1 MPQQPDRI
9 DPIAILR
16 EEAIAAA
23 IAHGADRCEELAEN
37 LVQRYAQRVGGFN
50 AYVRRRSAHGP
61 SLAAEVLR
69 RHNGHNTAEVARTL
83 QVSTRYVQQIVKRAR
98 KTLRADAN

>member
-1 MPQQPDRI
+1 MTSPNRI

-23 IAHGADRCEELAEN
+23 LAHGADRCEELADN

-50 AYVRRRSAHGP
+50 AYVRKQRATGSRLEEEVVRRYRGSNSKEIAQELNISQRHVQRIVAHM
-61 SLAAEVLR
+61 
-69 RHNGHNTAEVARTL
+69 
-83 QVSTRYVQQIVKRAR
+83 RAR
-98 KTLRADAN
+98 SLGKAT

>member
-1 MPQQPDRI
+1 MSSPPDRI

-50 AYVRRRSAHGP
+50 AYVRKQRTRGRCLEEEIAR
-61 SLAAEVLR
+61 L
-69 RHNGHNTAEVARTL
+69 HNGDNSKQVAQALRISQRHVQRVVARLNAKAT
-83 QVSTRYVQQIVKRAR
+83 
-98 KTLRADAN
+98 